1 MEDKNSFFETFCKA
15 RLITGNE
22 MKEKFLKHLSVVEE
36 VCLAF
41 RLLVNKAVNFTEGYQ
56 FDKAGLGNYIINLS
70 KSSGR

>member
-1 MEDKNSFFETFCKA
+1 
-15 RLITGNE
+15 

-70 KSSGR
+70 KRSGR